1 MKLGRL
7 DRRITL
13 QQKTVSRTALGD
25 ESESWATLA
34 AVWAE
39 VVPTSGREYFN
50 AQAQQLVGSKLTRF
64 RIRYLAS
71 ARKDTELRVLYD
83 SETYDIKHIAEFGR
97 RVGLD
102 LVGEAVKQT

>member
-1 MKLGRL
+1 MRLGKL
-7 DRRITL
+7 DRRITI

-50 AQAQQLVGSKLTRF
+50 AQSQQMTGSKYTRF

-71 ARKDTELRVLYD
+71 ASKDTELRVLYD
-83 SETYDIKHIAEFGR
+83 DETYDIKHIAEVGR
-97 RVGLD
+97 RVALD
-102 LVGEAVKQT
+102 LVGESIAQP